1 MAERQW
7 NTEQLLYKSTEQ
19 ITLTPQQEQVIS
31 INSIKSDAKALL
43 VEVDFLQS
51 SATAYNFSTRGFA
64 NLEVVYKNTSL
75 KRENYF
81 INFNRDVEVSDGVFK
96 NTCILELVGNDIES
110 ITLKL
115 FNKSEENLTINS
127 LLVIPSLDL
136 TPTQLASVLQIET
149 ANADIIHAN
158 GAVFSEAIFTQVF
171 MTNIL
176 SKIDRNSKAG
186 DVVDTIEIKDGTQGY
201 YTETLLEETEQLV
214 IELAIAGQPK
224 QVPVWYALIEGED
237 AYKYYTTKNPKE
249 LYPEMSDS
257 RVEEFKVKVRKSKRS
272 KKASYEFALDE
283 LGNTTPTIILGAGT
297 STDENSKA
305 GKAFIYKNSNGLY
318 IVYVKQDGSTTF
330 GMVID
335 DDGIS
340 LEGLKKKYIDYIE
353 WVPDGVRHKFV
364 GEEEQTF
371 EYVLNEEDKIKGFIQ
386 NGVHYADLRVSDRRI
401 RN

>member
-7 NTEQLLYKSTEQ
+7 NTEQALYKSTGQ
-19 ITLTPQQEQVIS
+19 ITLTPQQEEVI
-31 INSIKSDAKALL
+31 NLQGIKSDAKALL
-43 VEVDFLQS
+43 VEVEFLQS
-51 SATAYNFSTRGFA
+51 SATSYNFNSKGFA
-64 NLEVVYKNTSL
+64 NLEVIYKNTSL

-214 IELAIAGQPK
+214 IELAIAGQTK
-224 QVPVWYALIEGED
+224 QSPVWYALIEGED

-249 LYPEMSDS
+249 LYPDMSDS
-257 RVEEFKVKVRKSKRS
+257 RVEEFKVKVRKSERS
-272 KKASYEFALDE
+272 KKASYEFAVDE

-305 GKAFIYKNSNGLY
+305 GKGYIYKNSNGLY
-318 IVYVKQDGSTTF
+318 VVYVKSDGSTTF

-335 DDGIS
+335 DNGIS
-340 LEGLKKKYIDYIE
+340 LNGLKDQFTKDLNFRPNGFVLE
-353 WVPDGVRHKFV
+353 FV
-364 GEEEQTF
+364 GEPAHT
-371 EYVLNEEDKIKGFIQ
+371 YKYIINEGETEPSAILQDETYLMTIG
-386 NGVHYADLRVSDRRI
+386 YSDI
-401 RN
+401 PL